1 MPAASSLVIKA
12 LNEPERDRK
21 KGPKN
26 VKHTGNIT
34 LKQVIEIARTMRFK
48 SIAKELTGTVKEIL
62 GTAQSVGCTVD
73 GKHPHDVITAID
85 DGEVEVPE
93 K

>member
-1 MPAASSLVIKA
+1 MQ
-12 LNEPERDRK
+12 PERDRK

-34 LKQVIEIARTMRFK
+34 MKQVIEIARTMRFK
-48 SIAKELTGTVKEIL
+48 SLAKELTGTVKEIL
-62 GTAQSVGCTVD
+62 GTAYSVGCTVD
-73 GKHPHDVITAID
+73 GKHPRDVLAAID
-85 DGEVEVPE
+85 DGEIEIPE